1 MLHVAKSR
9 GKYRGIVPGISF
21 LSADR
26 HPRPETTFVR
36 SLQPLTF
43 RANFSFE
50 GLQGFAMRR
59 DTDICSPAPPT
70 CATTEGITELDT
82 TTQIDEKPSTWATAY
97 FEQRKRHQAKHIQGR
112 KIGPQVIGAALAV
125 IGRIVIAPLL
135 LILIFTSTKYLT
147 SGTFFIE
154 SKDSYFAFNEKDFVM
169 TGGCTGCHI
178 PCRRAMFLLN
188 TFNHEALKSKPMF
201 EDLYTATSW
210 DYSVLSAEALAVG
223 DALDANGAICTGGV
237 NEWGSPNTVV
247 TTSAEEL
254 LEVITVLELSVA
266 PQMIAELKKAI
277 EQKDEC
283 VTKWAIIALIHLF
296 QFQTVKNSADY
307 SSIPAADFNVF
318 PEFTECRPDVSND
331 NIIGSKLILS
341 TNGEDLL
348 AVVPDLMKQFPYGFK
363 SSLPSVSREMTAS
376 NTKYPA
382 TTVIQALFRAY
393 YAGCRVREVNTTGVY
408 IEDTCTAIKRWET
421 YGLIIQSPDDI
432 PVCST
437 TNVCVHNYYNSLW
450 EWISEIDTSVDGR
463 IAEYINVFRNRYADT
478 VALSVLPGMVM
489 VQMML
494 MGVISLYQIMSHK
507 RSVLLTQIWA
517 YRCQNGRMQVVYL
530 AQVTY
535 HLAFTSDLYYLG
547 LATGTL
553 TVESIANLTFSFF
566 VFSYTYINLLKA
578 RSGEQQLDRHFR
590 LTWETMQIIITPC
603 VATLLMSVRET
614 SLSLVVDWNG
624 ELLRKTTTRGAKYCK
639 LNDSCILMHVNLA
652 IVVLV
657 ISTALGLVAFAA
669 SFIIQKRSKHWENIQ
684 SFTSSVSSRTASLY
698 VVSRRG
704 SQGPVV
710 IPTNTSAEKQ
720 TQQNVEKP
728 VPKPTEELTTF
739 ENHCLGCPFTR
750 LFKDCDDFAYM
761 TFMGK
766 RCTTVEAL
774 LLTGYLFYGQNI
786 YQAGSVVLLLLARL
800 IPRKVLRTFNV
811 LLIRWH
817 MDPEDGSLSRAV
829 SCTWYHASNENYK
842 LSEATPVS

>member
-1 MLHVAKSR
+1 M
-9 GKYRGIVPGISF
+9 
-21 LSADR
+21 
-26 HPRPETTFVR
+26 
-36 SLQPLTF
+36 
-43 RANFSFE
+43 
-50 GLQGFAMRR
+50 R
-59 DTDICSPAPPT
+59 DTDHSQAAPT
-70 CATTEGITELDT
+70 AATTEATEHET
-82 TTQIDEKPSTWATAY
+82 TEEKPSTWATAY
-97 FEQRKRHQAKHIQGR
+97 FEQRKRRQEKHHQGR
-112 KIGPQVIGAALAV
+112 KIGPAVIGASLAV
-125 IGRIVIAPLL
+125 FGRIVVAPCLLL
-135 LILIFTSTKYLT
+135 LIFTGTNYLN
-147 SGTFFIE
+147 GATFFIE
-154 SKDSYFAFNEKDFVM
+154 SKDSYFAFNERDLVM

-178 PCRRAMFLLN
+178 PCRRAMYLLS
-188 TFNHEALKSKPMF
+188 TFNHEALMSKPTF
-201 EDLYTATSW
+201 EDLYTLTSW
-210 DYSVLSAEALAVG
+210 DYTTLSAEAIALG
-223 DALDANGAICTGGV
+223 DALDESGAICTGGV

-247 TTSAEEL
+247 TTSAQEL
-254 LEVITVLELSVA
+254 LDVITVLQLSIA
-266 PQMIAELKKAI
+266 PQMVAELKLGI

-283 VTKWAIIALIHLF
+283 VTQWAIIGLIHLF

-307 SSIPAADFNVF
+307 SRIPAADFNVF
-318 PEFTECRPDVSND
+318 PEYTECRPVVSND

-348 AVVPDLMKQFPYGFK
+348 AVVPDLLKQFPYGFT
-363 SSLPSVSREMTAS
+363 SSLLAVSREMEAQ
-376 NTKYPA
+376 NTMYAA
-382 TTVIQALFRAY
+382 TTVVQAQFRAY

-408 IEDTCTAIKRWET
+408 IEETCSPVARWET
-421 YGLIIQSPDDI
+421 YGLMIQSPDDI

-437 TNVCVHNYYNSLW
+437 TNVCIHNYYNSLW
-450 EWISEIDTSVDGR
+450 EWISELDTSVDGR

-494 MGVISLYQIMSHK
+494 MGIISLYQVMSHK

-535 HLAFTSDLYYLG
+535 HLAFSSDSYFLG

-553 TVESIANLTFSFF
+553 TVESVANLTISFF

-603 VATLLMSVRET
+603 VAIALLSVRET
-614 SLSLVVDWNG
+614 SLSFVVDWNG
-624 ELLRKTTTRGAKYCK
+624 ELLRKTTVLGKKYCG
-639 LNDSCILMHVNLA
+639 LNDSCILNHVNLA
-652 IVVLV
+652 IIVLV
-657 ISTALGLVAFAA
+657 LSTALGLVAFAT
-669 SFIIQKRSKHWENIQ
+669 SFIVQKRSKHWENIQ
-684 SFTSSVSSRTASLY
+684 SFASSVSRRTSSLY
-698 VVSRRG
+698 AVRDG
-704 SQGPVV
+704 GPHGPVV
-710 IPTNTSAEKQ
+710 IPTRTASGRM
-720 TQQNVEKP
+720 VPSIP
-728 VPKPTEELTTF
+728 VKEATPEPLRVLTTF
-739 ENHCLGCPFTR
+739 EEHCLGCPFTK

-786 YQAGSVVLLLLARL
+786 YQAGSVVMLLLARL

-817 MDPEDGSLSRAV
+817 MDPDNGSLTHAL
-829 SCTWYHASNENYK
+829 SCTWYHASNERYN

>member
-1 MLHVAKSR
+1 MTESVQYEA
-9 GKYRGIVPGISF
+9 
-21 LSADR
+21 
-26 HPRPETTFVR
+26 
-36 SLQPLTF
+36 
-43 RANFSFE
+43 
-50 GLQGFAMRR
+50 
-59 DTDICSPAPPT
+59 APTLEPQ
-70 CATTEGITELDT
+70 D
-82 TTQIDEKPSTWATAY
+82 KPSTWATAY
-97 FEQRKRHQAKHIQGR
+97 FEQRKSRRAKQKQGGR
-112 KIGPQVIGAALAV
+112 KIGLQVIGAVLAV
-125 IGRIVIAPLL
+125 TGRIVLAPLL
-135 LILIFTSTKYLT
+135 VLLIFTSTNYMN
-147 SGTFFIE
+147 GAAFFIE
-154 SKDSYFAFNEKDFVM
+154 SKDSYFAFNERDLVM

-201 EDLYTATSW
+201 EDLYTATTW
-210 DYSVLSAEALAVG
+210 DYSVLSAEALALG

-254 LEVITVLELSVA
+254 LQVIIVLNLSVA
-266 PQMIAELKKAI
+266 PQMIAELEKGV
-277 EQKDEC
+277 ELKDEC
-283 VTKWAIIALIHLF
+283 TTKWAIIALIHLF
-296 QFQTVKNSADY
+296 QFQTVKDSADY

-318 PEFTECRPDVSND
+318 PEYTECRPLVSND
-331 NIIGSKLILS
+331 NIVGSKLALS

-348 AVVPDLMKQFPYGFK
+348 AVVPDLLKQFPYGFD
-363 SSLPSVSREMTAS
+363 SSLPAVSRVMVAH
-376 NTKYPA
+376 NTYHPA
-382 TTVIQALFRAY
+382 KTVIQPLFRAY

-408 IEDTCTAIKRWET
+408 IEESCTAVKRWET
-421 YGLIIQSPDDI
+421 YGLMIQSPDDI

-450 EWISEIDTSVDGR
+450 EWISEVDSSVEGR
-463 IAEYINVFRNRYADT
+463 VSEYINVFRNRYADT

-489 VQMML
+489 VQMLL

-517 YRCQNGRMQVVYL
+517 YRCQNGRMQVLYL

-535 HLAFTSDLYYLG
+535 HLAFSSDLYYLG

-553 TVESIANLTFSFF
+553 TVESVANLTFGFF

-603 VATLLMSVRET
+603 VATLLLSVRET
-614 SLSLVVDWNG
+614 SLSFFVDWNG
-624 ELLRKTTTRGAKYCK
+624 ELLRKTTARGAKYCK
-639 LNDSCILMHVNLA
+639 LNDSCILMNVNLA
-652 IVVLV
+652 VVVLV
-657 ISTALGLVAFAA
+657 ISTVLGLIAFAT

-684 SFTSSVSSRTASLY
+684 SFASSVSSRTASLY
-698 VVSRRG
+698 A
-704 SQGPVV
+704 
-710 IPTNTSAEKQ
+710 T
-720 TQQNVEKP
+720 KP
-728 VPKPTEELTTF
+728 VLLHELTSF
-739 ENHCLGCPFTR
+739 EQHCLGCPFTK

-786 YQAGSVVLLLLARL
+786 YQAGSVVLLLMARL
-800 IPRKVLRTFNV
+800 IPRKFLRTFNV
-811 LLIRWH
+811 ILIRWH
-817 MDPEDGSLSRAV
+817 MDPEDGSLTHAL
-829 SCTWYHASNENYK
+829 SCTWFHASNENYK
-842 LSEATPVS
+842 LSEATPLS

>member
-1 MLHVAKSR
+1 M
-9 GKYRGIVPGISF
+9 GNT
-21 LSADR
+21 DQ
-26 HPRPETTFVR
+26 
-36 SLQPLTF
+36 SLAAHTV
-43 RANFSFE
+43 
-50 GLQGFAMRR
+50 
-59 DTDICSPAPPT
+59 
-70 CATTEGITELDT
+70 ATTEAATDHKTTIQTE
-82 TTQIDEKPSTWATAY
+82 EKASAWASAY
-97 FEQRKRHQAKHIQGR
+97 FNQRKRHRAKHHQGR
-112 KIGPQVIGAALAV
+112 KIGPAVIGASLAV
-125 IGRIVIAPLL
+125 AGRIVVAPLL
-135 LILIFTSTKYLT
+135 LLLIFTTTNYLN
-147 SGTFFIE
+147 GATFFIQ
-154 SKDSYFAFNEKDFVM
+154 SKDSYFAFNEKDLVM

-210 DYSVLSAEALAVG
+210 DYSLLSAEALALG
-223 DALDANGAICTGGV
+223 DALDSNGAICTGGV

-247 TTSAEEL
+247 TTSAQEL
-254 LEVITVLELSVA
+254 LQVITVLELSVA
-266 PQMIAELKKAI
+266 PQMIAELTKGI
-277 EQKDEC
+277 ELKDEC
-283 VTKWAIIALIHLF
+283 VTQWAIIALIHLF

-307 SSIPAADFNVF
+307 SAIPAADFNVF
-318 PEFTECRPDVSND
+318 PEFTECRPVMSND
-331 NIIGSKLILS
+331 NIIGSKLALS

-348 AVVPDLMKQFPYGFK
+348 AVVPDLLKQFPYGFT
-363 SSLPSVSREMTAS
+363 SSLPSVSREMAAS

-408 IEDTCTAIKRWET
+408 VEETCTVIKRWET
-421 YGLIIQSPDDI
+421 YGLMIQSPDDI

-437 TNVCVHNYYNSLW
+437 TNACVHNYYNSLW
-450 EWISEIDTSVDGR
+450 EWISEIDASVEGR

-478 VALSVLPGMVM
+478 IALSVLPGMVM
-489 VQMML
+489 LQMML

-553 TVESIANLTFSFF
+553 TVESVANLTFSFF

-603 VATLLMSVRET
+603 IATLLLSVRQT
-614 SLSLVVDWNG
+614 SLSFVVDWNG
-624 ELLRKTTTRGAKYCK
+624 ELLRKTTARGAKYCK
-639 LNDSCILMHVNLA
+639 LNDSCILMKVNLA
-652 IVVLV
+652 IVVLAA
-657 ISTALGLVAFAA
+657 STLLGLVAFAA
-669 SFIIQKRSKHWENIQ
+669 SFVIQKRSKHWENLQ
-684 SFTSSVSSRTASLY
+684 SFASSVSRRSSSLY
-698 VVSRRG
+698 VVRVGNRRG
-704 SQGPVV
+704 SGVVV
-710 IPTNTSAEKQ
+710 IPTLATGAHDGKEP
-720 TQQNVEKP
+720 VKP
-728 VPKPTEELTTF
+728 LQGLTTF
-739 ENHCLGCPFTR
+739 EQHCLGCPFTK

-761 TFMGK
+761 TFMDK

-800 IPRKVLRTFNV
+800 IPRKVLRTFNM

-817 MDPEDGSLSRAV
+817 MDPEDGSLTHAL